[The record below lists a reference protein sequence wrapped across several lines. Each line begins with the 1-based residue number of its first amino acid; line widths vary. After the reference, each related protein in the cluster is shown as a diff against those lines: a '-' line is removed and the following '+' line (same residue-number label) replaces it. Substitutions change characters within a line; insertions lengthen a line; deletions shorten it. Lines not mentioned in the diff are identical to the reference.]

1 MDNITIDKANENVK
15 SNKRIEKDKLGKVA
29 IDKDLLYGIEFFD
42 SSSRRARTS
51 SWA

>member
-29 IDKDLLYGIEFFD
+29 IDKEYCFMEFKLLVLLKTLI
-42 SSSRRARTS
+42 
-51 SWA
+51 

>member
-29 IDKDLLYGIEFFD
+29 IDKICFMEFKLLVLLKTLI
-42 SSSRRARTS
+42 
-51 SWA
+51 

>member
-29 IDKDLLYGIEFFD
+29 IDKDLLYGI
-42 SSSRRARTS
+42 SAS
-51 SWA
+51 